1 MLDNVALGI
10 EKPKQSILSE
20 DSLKGIQEKKNK
32 NVTIEFFRNSIG

>member
-20 DSLKGIQEKKNK
+20 DFLKEVQEKKYK
-32 NVTIEFFRNSIG
+32 NVTIELFRNSIG